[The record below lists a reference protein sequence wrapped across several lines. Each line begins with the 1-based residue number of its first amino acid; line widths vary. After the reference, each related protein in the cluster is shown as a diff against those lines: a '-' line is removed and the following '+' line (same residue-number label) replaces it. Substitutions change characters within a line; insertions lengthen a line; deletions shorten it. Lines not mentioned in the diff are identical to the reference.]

1 MRMTSFSMAI
11 SCTSTCLLRLLLAP
25 SNWALSVDLSTMKA
39 PVACWPGTVAR
50 TQGSVTV
57 TSACARV
64 GRLNKAARENRELAI
79 VRFILIIL
87 LGFTCS
93 KPAPGGYQPRL
104 RQPFAYGA
112 GQFA

>member
-1 MRMTSFSMAI
+1 
-11 SCTSTCLLRLLLAP
+11 
-25 SNWALSVDLSTMKA
+25 LSTMKA

-112 GQFA
+112 GQFAACLGCHTHRSRHCGPWCSWSRSEPFGKRL